1 MYIYQNLFGIN
12 RLDDADKVLD
22 KAIEISDKHP
32 QPYWMKAVISLYR
45 RDFTKARAY
54 VEKAKELNLDV
65 VETQRLEKYIEESI
79 KTFPE
84 VDLYFFNQI

>member
-1 MYIYQNLFGIN
+1 MYIYQIFLVAK

-45 RDFTKARAY
+45 KDFTKAREY
-54 VEKAKELNLDV
+54 VEKAKSMNPDV
-65 VETQRLEKYIEESI
+65 VETKRLEEYIEESI

-84 VDLYFFNQI
+84 IDLYFFNQI